1 MTFIKAIIN
10 RLKAL
15 PTSTNILLSLCAVG
29 LLSIIGVL
37 INYFPGGND
46 LFDNHYLAMAINF
59 RDIKSLYDGFFPIG
73 YSLLL
78 KFLVGSH
85 YPAIAAFYVNVLLT
99 MTMMIVMAGYLKRQN
114 LHFLFPF
121 WLFLFLFFPQA
132 FRYLI
137 TPGPDAAA
145 MALFTIGIILQL
157 ARCNTND
164 NNCQSENE
172 GTARLAPTILCVW
185 GGMAMGAAALM
196 RYHALPAS
204 IFFLLAL
211 FIFMKKNRKLTIV
224 SGIVVIVFY
233 LPQMAINVLSGHGPL
248 ETYHTL
254 NLYNLVY
261 GVNWYHME
269 KIIPLPSAKSIIFGA
284 PFLFI
289 KHYLKGVMELGVFAV
304 PPLIY
309 GFFASPEKKNYG
321 YCIGAF
327 CALYAL
333 FFGISASPR
342 AVLLIIPI
350 SLLFFLKILFAPAL
364 PTRTK
369 NIAVV
374 ITLLCGCLF
383 LFKDVRRIAFCKH
396 TNATYQNMETFFI
409 QHGITNAQEVY
420 TCDHNQYFKSL
431 FPYRPLFNGG
441 WGRIATYKYSEFYPE
456 LAVRSIDSFY
466 VDCVRHSVR
475 YVVFNEDAAKLADF
489 CQGLYDGTLSD
500 ARFETVLTAGKN
512 KVLRVA
518 QAR

>member
-1 MTFIKAIIN
+1 MTLIKVTAIV
-10 RLKAL
+10 L
-15 PTSTNILLSLCAVG
+15 PSWIYILLSIAAAG
-29 LLSIIGVL
+29 LLSIIGV
-37 INYFPGGND
+37 IIGYFPGGND

-85 YPAIAAFYVNVLLT
+85 YPAIAAFYVNILLT
-99 MTMMIVMAGYLKRQN
+99 VTMMIVMAGYLKRQN

-145 MALFTIGIILQL
+145 MALFTIGILLQL
-157 ARCNTND
+157 ARCNITD
-164 NNCQSENE
+164 NNRQSENK
-172 GTARLAPTILCVW
+172 GTARRAPTVLCVL

-204 IFFLLAL
+204 IFFLFAL
-211 FIFMKKNRKLTIV
+211 LIFMKNDRKLTFV

-233 LPQMAINVLSGHGPL
+233 LPQMAINGLSGHGPF
-248 ETYHTL
+248 ETYHAL

-269 KIIPLPSAKSIIFGA
+269 KIIPLPSAKNIIFGA

-289 KHYLKGVMELGVFAV
+289 KHYLKGVIELGIFAV
-304 PPLIY
+304 PPLAY
-309 GFFASPEKKNYG
+309 GFFASSEKKKYG

-327 CALYAL
+327 CALYVL

-342 AVLLIIPI
+342 AGLLIIPI
-350 SLLFFLKILFAPAL
+350 SLLFFIKILFAPAL
-364 PTRTK
+364 PARTK
-369 NIAVV
+369 KFAVV

-383 LFKDVRRIAFCKH
+383 LFKDAQRIVFCIR
-396 TNATYQNMETFFI
+396 TNETYRNIETFFI
-409 QHGITNAQEVY
+409 NHDVKNAQEVY
-420 TCDHNQYFKSL
+420 ACDHNQYFKSL

-441 WGRIATYKYSEFYPE
+441 WGRIATYRYTSFYPQ
-456 LAVRSIDSFY
+456 LAVGSIDSFY

-475 YVVFNEDAAKLADF
+475 FVVLNEDALKLAEF

-500 ARFETVLTAGKN
+500 ARFETVLTAGKD